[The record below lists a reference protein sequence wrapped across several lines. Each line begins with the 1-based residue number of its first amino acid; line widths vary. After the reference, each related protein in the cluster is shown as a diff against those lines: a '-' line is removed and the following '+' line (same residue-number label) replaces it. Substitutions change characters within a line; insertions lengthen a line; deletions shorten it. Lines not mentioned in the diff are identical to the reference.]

1 MTQTLSREEKKIYR
15 ARIGMM
21 IDSPFYGHIALQLT
35 LCRKEDL
42 NPKTMATDGYKL
54 YWHPE
59 FIASIEEEKLK
70 GVIAHEVM
78 HLVLMH
84 LTRRQSRDHR
94 RFNEACDYAVNDL
107 VLKEFELP
115 DWVLKNPA
123 FADKSAEWI
132 YGQIPEREEGD
143 IVITL
148 DSHAEWGQGDPDDD
162 DGEGGDGE
170 GGSDANGAGGLD
182 GLEQRIKELVATSAA
197 QARNRGKLPG
207 HLKEL
212 IDGVLQPKLN
222 WKLILEDMICSQ
234 AKTDY
239 TLFPA
244 NKKYLWRGIYLPGI
258 TGTEINIAVAIDTSG
273 SISAQVMNKFIGLV
287 MGICDSYDEYTIYL
301 MTCDA
306 QIHQTWE
313 LHPFEPLPTLLEGRG
328 GTDFRPPFKE
338 AEKYPFITSLVYL
351 TDGYGPFP
359 DKPPSF
365 GTIWVSTTDVE
376 YPFGMVIRLP
386 EEE

>member
-1 MTQTLSREEKKIYR
+1 MTSYSKEEKKIFR
-15 ARIGMM
+15 ARVAMM
-21 IDSPFYGHIALQLT
+21 IDSPFYGHIALQLAVQK
-35 LCRKEDL
+35 KEDL

-59 FIASIEEEKLK
+59 FIAKIEEEQLK

-84 LTRRQSRDHR
+84 LTRRQSREPR
-94 RFNEACDYAVNDL
+94 RFNIACDYAVNDL

-115 DWVLKNPA
+115 EWVLKNEN

-132 YGQIPEREEGD
+132 YNQIPEQEDET

-148 DSHAEWGQGDPDDD
+148 DSHAEWGQGGGDDEDD
-162 DGEGGDGE
+162 DGDDD
-170 GGSDANGAGGLD
+170 GGSDANGVGGLD
-182 GLEQRIKELVATSAA
+182 GLEQRIQEMVADSANR
-197 QARNRGKLPG
+197 ARMRGKLPG

-234 AKTDY
+234 AKTDF

-273 SISAQVMNKFIGLV
+273 SISSQQMNGFLAEVK
-287 MGICDSYDEYTIYL
+287 GICDSYDEYTIYL

-313 LHPFEPLPTLLEGRG
+313 LHPFDSLPMLLEGRG

-338 AEKYPFITSLVYL
+338 AEKFPFITSLVYL
-351 TDGYGPFP
+351 TDGNGPFP
-359 DKPPSF
+359 DVPPSF
-365 GTIWVSTTDVE
+365 STIWVSTTDVD
-376 YPFGMVIRLP
+376 YPFGLVIRLP
-386 EEE
+386 EKE

>member
-1 MTQTLSREEKKIYR
+1 
-15 ARIGMM
+15 M
-21 IDSPFYGHIALQLT
+21 IDSPFYGHIALQLG
-35 LCRKEDL
+35 LSRKEDL

-59 FIASIEEEKLK
+59 FIAEIPEEQLK

-84 LTRRQSRDHR
+84 LTRRQSREPK
-94 RFNEACDYAVNDL
+94 RFNIATDYAVNDL

-115 DWVLKNPA
+115 EWVLKNPD
-123 FADKSAEWI
+123 FANKSAEWI
-132 YGQIPEREEGD
+132 YNQIPEQEPD
-143 IVITL
+143 SIVITL
-148 DSHAEWGQGDPDDD
+148 DSHEEWGQGGD
-162 DGEGGDGE
+162 DGDGDDGDGD

-182 GLEQRIKELVATSAA
+182 GLEQRIKELVATAA
-197 QARNRGKLPG
+197 GQARNRGKLPG

-258 TGTEINIAVAIDTSG
+258 TGTEINIAVVIDISG
-273 SISAQVMNKFIGLV
+273 STADWQQQFLSEIK
-287 MGICDSYDEYTIYL
+287 GICDSYDEYTIFL

-306 QIHQTWE
+306 KIQEQWE
-313 LHPFEPLPTLLEGRG
+313 LHPFEPFPKVHDTMG
-328 GTDFRPPFKE
+328 GTDFRPPFEE
-338 AEKYPFITSLVYL
+338 AQKYPFITSLVYL

-359 DKPPSF
+359 DVPPTF
-365 GTIWVSTTDVE
+365 GTIWVSITDVE

-386 EEE
+386 EKQ

>member
-1 MTQTLSREEKKIYR
+1 
-15 ARIGMM
+15 M
-21 IDSPFYGHIALQLT
+21 IDSPFYGHIALQLG
-35 LCRKEDL
+35 LSRKEDL

-59 FIASIEEEKLK
+59 FIAEIPEEQLK

-84 LTRRQSRDHR
+84 LTRRQSREPK
-94 RFNEACDYAVNDL
+94 RFNIATDYAVNDL

-115 DWVLKNPA
+115 EWVLKNPD
-123 FADKSAEWI
+123 FANKSAEWI
-132 YGQIPEREEGD
+132 YNQIPEQEPD
-143 IVITL
+143 SIVITL
-148 DSHAEWGQGDPDDD
+148 DSHEEWGQGGDDGDGDGDDGDGDDD
-162 DGEGGDGE
+162 

-182 GLEQRIKELVATSAA
+182 GLEQRIKELVATAA
-197 QARNRGKLPG
+197 GQARNRGKLPG

-273 SISAQVMNKFIGLV
+273 SISSEMMNTFLAEVK
-287 MGICDSYDEYTIYL
+287 GICDSYDEYTIYL

-328 GTDFRPPFKE
+328 GTDFRPPFEE
-338 AEKYPFITSLVYL
+338 AQKYPFITSLVYL

-359 DKPPSF
+359 DVPPSF
-365 GTIWVSTTDVE
+365 GTIWVSITDVE
-376 YPFGMVIRLP
+376 YPFGMVIRMP
-386 EEE
+386 EKQ